1 MSRTVTFSV
10 VALLLIAGCSTTVAP
25 EKVYGTYVADY
36 PFGSASLKLEH
47 DGSFVQEVTIKDQQP
62 ETVRGSWNFDP
73 VRSEITLHGALAV
86 ADGYGHL
93 SSDWHTAEDLIGQP
107 VERLWFRVVIE
118 ISVDYPYVKQ

>member
-1 MSRTVTFSV
+1 MSRIVIFSV
-10 VALLLIAGCSTTVAP
+10 VALLLLAGCSTTVAP
-25 EKVYGTYVADY
+25 EKVYGTYLADY

-47 DGSFVQEVTIKDQQP
+47 DGSFVQEVTIKDQEP
-62 ETVRGSWNFDP
+62 KTVRGSWNFDR

-93 SSDWHTAEDLIGQP
+93 SNSWQTTEDLVNQR